1 MSNPGVCAQAMGRSL
16 SSGSAMEALAAL
28 GVWSAHEHLSLRRM
42 GLTAVF
48 AAELEVCTPLGP
60 GLWGGC
66 PPGAWQTGQKKR
78 LSVFPEPSRSWL
90 VTGSAGAL
98 L

>member
-1 MSNPGVCAQAMGRSL
+1 MGRSL

-48 AAELEVCTPLGP
+48 SAELEVCKSSR
-60 GLWGGC
+60 
-66 PPGAWQTGQKKR
+66 AWFAGR
-78 LSVFPEPSRSWL
+78 LPTW
-90 VTGSAGAL
+90 
-98 L
+98 